1 MSTPVFLR
9 NAPSTPV
16 PERYQGGLVLDLFSQ
31 PNRSTVAENLGRLVD
46 AVGPLTQEG
55 LDFALFAAAV
65 YVADKKVRRRL
76 APDRW
81 TREIEFSAPV
91 ADPSRWEDAT
101 PALTEA
107 LSFLTGDRWK
117 LEWRGEENRLRDA
130 RHRGRGGFDAV
141 CLLSGGLDSLI
152 GAIDLLE
159 AGQRP
164 RVLLVGHYDS
174 TLTPR
179 VQRRLADSLV
189 SHYGSDRVGLL
200 QVMARPASKRREQR
214 YPLPA
219 GREPTTRS
227 RSVMFLGLGLAAA
240 SALGPEVPLHVPENG
255 FVALNV
261 PLTSSRRGSC
271 STRTVHPYFLDRML
285 EALAAVGLAN
295 PVSNPY
301 RLSTKGEMLDGCR
314 NQTLLRGLASQ
325 SVSCA
330 HPELGRYEQT
340 GYGDCGYCYPCLIRR
355 AAMHAVGLDEAA
367 DYKRDV
373 CTDEELLRSKSARKR
388 DTKAVFAA
396 LHGASRSS
404 DAGPRVALLSGPIPD
419 RASLSSYSDV
429 HRRGL
434 EELRALFSDK
444 ASAGVRQIA
453 GL

>member
-1 MSTPVFLR
+1 MNTPVFLR
-9 NAPSTPV
+9 NNSSTPV
-16 PERYQGGLVLDLFSQ
+16 PARYQGGLVLDLFSQ
-31 PNRSTVAENLGRLVD
+31 PSRSTVAENLGRL
-46 AVGPLTQEG
+46 AENVGPLGPQG
-55 LDFALFAAAV
+55 LDFLLLAAAV
-65 YVADKKVRRRL
+65 YVADKKARRRL

-81 TREIEFSAPV
+81 TRELELNAPV
-91 ADPSRWEDAT
+91 ADPSRWEEAT
-101 PALTEA
+101 PALVEA

-117 LEWRGEENRLRDA
+117 LEWRREENRLGGA
-130 RHRGRGGFDAV
+130 RGRGRGDFDAV

-159 AGQRP
+159 DDRRP
-164 RVLLVGHYDS
+164 RVLLIAHYDS

-179 VQRRLADSLV
+179 VQRRLAESLIN
-189 SHYGSDRVGLL
+189 HYGSDRVRLV
-200 QVMARPASKRREQR
+200 QVMARPASARREQQ

-219 GREPTTRS
+219 GREATTRS
-227 RSVMFLGLGLAAA
+227 RSVMFLGLGMAAA
-240 SALGPEVPLHVPENG
+240 SALGPEVPLYVPENG
-255 FVALNV
+255 FIALNV
-261 PLTSSRRGSC
+261 PLTGSRRGSC
-271 STRTVHPYFLDRML
+271 STRTVHPYFLHNML
-285 EALAAVGLAN
+285 GALAAVGLAN

-301 RLSTKGEMLDGCR
+301 QLLTKGEMLDGCK
-314 NQTLLRGLASQ
+314 NQTLLRELASH

-355 AAMHAVGLDEAA
+355 AAMYAVGLDEAA

-373 CTDEELLRSKSARKR
+373 CTDEELLKSKSARKR

-396 LHGASRSS
+396 LNGASRSS
-404 DAGPRVALLSGPIPD
+404 SAGSHVALLSGPIPD
-419 RASLSSYSDV
+419 RESLSRYSDV

-444 ASAGVRQIA
+444 ATPGVRAIA

>member
-1 MSTPVFLR
+1 MNTPVFLR
-9 NAPSTPV
+9 NTPSTMV
-16 PERYQGGLVLDLFSQ
+16 PARYQNGLVLDLFSQ
-31 PNRSTVAENLGRLVD
+31 PGRSTVAENLGRLVD
-46 AVGPLTQEG
+46 VVGPLRPEG
-55 LDFALFAAAV
+55 LDFLLFSAAV

-81 TREIEFSAPV
+81 TRALEVSAPV
-91 ADPSRWEDAT
+91 ADPSRWEEAT
-101 PALTEA
+101 PALVEA
-107 LSFLTGDRWK
+107 LSFLTGDRWR
-117 LEWRGEENRLRDA
+117 LEWRGEENGLRSA
-130 RHRGRGGFDAV
+130 RGRRRGDSDAV

-159 AGQRP
+159 DASRP
-164 RVLLVGHYDS
+164 RVLLIGHYDS

-179 VQRRLADSLV
+179 VQKRLAHSLAD
-189 SHYGSDRVGLL
+189 HYGSDRVRLV
-200 QVMARPASKRREQR
+200 QVLTRPAARRSDQL
-214 YPLPA
+214 YPLPT
-219 GREPTTRS
+219 GREATTRS

-240 SALGPEVPLHVPENG
+240 SAIGPEVPLYVPENG
-255 FVALNV
+255 FIALNV
-261 PLTSSRRGSC
+261 PLTSARRGSC

-285 EALAAVGLAN
+285 GALATVGLAN

-301 RLSTKGEMLDGCR
+301 QLSTKGEMLKSCK
-314 NQTLLRGLASQ
+314 NQTLLRELAPE

-373 CTDEELLRSKSARKR
+373 CNDAELLASNSARKR
-388 DTKAVFAA
+388 DTRAVFAA
-396 LHGASRSS
+396 LNGVSRPPGSS
-404 DAGPRVALLSGPIPD
+404 SLVALLSGPIPD
-419 RASLSSYSDV
+419 RAAVGSYSDV

-434 EELRALFSDK
+434 EELRKLFEDK
-444 ASAGVRQIA
+444 ADAGVRRIA